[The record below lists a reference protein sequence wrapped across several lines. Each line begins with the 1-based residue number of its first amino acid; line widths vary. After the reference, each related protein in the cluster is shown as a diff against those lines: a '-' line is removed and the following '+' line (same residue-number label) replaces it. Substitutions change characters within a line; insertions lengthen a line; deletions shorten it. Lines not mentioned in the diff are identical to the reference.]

1 MGVMDKMRQSTG
13 VILWVLIIS
22 FGFLWVLADTQF
34 FDAIMQGP
42 RALGSVNGEEVSIEE
57 YNNRISYYIEQYS
70 QETGNSVDPETRAN
84 FEERAWDEVVTGK
97 LLQQKMNDL
106 GINVTDQEVVDMI
119 MGDNPDPF
127 IRQQFQGEDGTIDR
141 VALRTAI
148 ESPENRELWI
158 AIEDQMRQKRRQQ
171 KMNSYLQ
178 SSMEVSQ
185 YEIEQEYIQRN
196 TTADI
201 AFVRFPYADVAESEI
216 SVTEDDLREYYNNN
230 SSQFEREETY
240 QFSYVSFDK
249 TPTAQDTARTFQE
262 MEELRDDFAQAES
275 DSLFLNNY
283 QSTTEYS
290 VRTVEEENIRDL
302 FSPVIDLEVG
312 EVSEVIAEQGRLYL
326 LKKVGE
332 SGSEVSFVVFSMDI
346 IADPVNTV
354 DERAKEADD
363 FSFFAEED
371 GFEGEAERRG
381 LEEQETSA
389 TKGTGFV
396 PGIGESQQVMSFL
409 ESASEGEISG
419 ALELSNQFV
428 VIKVDEIISAGVRP
442 FEEVQ
447 EQIRSIVTTQK
458 RKQQLRERVEG
469 LLEQNAD
476 LTSLAESAGK
486 EIATAESISMN
497 ASNIP
502 GAGREPKVVGA
513 IFGLEEGNLSGAIE
527 GNSAVFVM
535 RVETLQEAD
544 PSNMTQSQRQEIR
557 EALREQKGS
566 AFMNT
571 WIEQLKENADIEDN
585 RSRVLRG

>member
-42 RALGSVNGEEVSIEE
+42 RALGSVNGEEISIEE

-171 KMNSYLQ
+171 KMNSYLE

-185 YEIEQEYIQRN
+185 YEIEQEYIRRN
-196 TTADI
+196 TTAEV
-201 AFVRFPYADVAESEI
+201 AFVRFPYSDVTESEV

-230 SSQFEREETY
+230 SDQFEREETY

-262 MEELRDDFAQAES
+262 MEELREDFSEAES

-290 VRTVEEENIRDL
+290 VRTVDEEDIRDL
-302 FSPVIDLEVG
+302 YAPVTDLEVG
-312 EVSEVIAEQGRLYL
+312 EVTEVIAEQGRLYL

-389 TKGTGFV
+389 TKGSGFI

-409 ESASEGEISG
+409 ESASEGEVSG

-442 FEEVQ
+442 FEEVE
-447 EQIRSIVTTQK
+447 EQIRSIVTTEK
-458 RKQQLRERVEG
+458 RKQQLRERAEE
-469 LLEQNAD
+469 LLEQNND
-476 LTSLAESAGK
+476 LASLAESAGK
-486 EIATAESISMN
+486 EVSSVESIAMN

-513 IFGLEEGNLSGAIE
+513 IFGLEEGNLSSAIE
-527 GNSAVFVM
+527 GNSAVFVI
-535 RVETLQEAD
+535 RVEAVREAD

-557 EALREQKGS
+557 EALREQKGA
-566 AFMNT
+566 AFMDT
-571 WIEQLKENADIEDN
+571 WIEQLRKDADIEDN

>member
-42 RALGSVNGEEVSIEE
+42 RSLGSVNGEEISIEE

-84 FEERAWDEVVTGK
+84 FEERAWNEVVTGK
-97 LLQQKMNDL
+97 LLQQKMSDL
-106 GINVTDQEVVDMI
+106 GIKVTDQEVVDMI

-185 YEIEQEYIQRN
+185 YEIEQEYIRRN

-216 SVTEDDLREYYNNN
+216 SVTEDDLQEYYNNN
-230 SSQFEREETY
+230 LSQFKREETY

-262 MEELRDDFAQAES
+262 MEELQDDFAQAES

-290 VRTVEEENIRDL
+290 VRTVEEEDIREL
-302 FSPVIDLEVG
+302 FAPVIDLEVG
-312 EVSEVIAEQGRLYL
+312 EVSEVIAEEGRLYL

-346 IADPVNTV
+346 IADPINTV

-381 LEEQETSA
+381 LEEQETTA
-389 TKGTGFV
+389 TKGTGFI

-409 ESASEGEISG
+409 ESASEGEVSG

-428 VIKVDEIISAGVRP
+428 VIKVDEITPAGVRP
-442 FEEVQ
+442 FEEVK

-458 RKQQLRERVEG
+458 RKEQLSERVEG
-469 LLEQNAD
+469 LLEQNSD
-476 LTSLAESAGK
+476 LPSLAESAGK
-486 EIATAESISMN
+486 EVSSAESITMN

-527 GNSAVFVM
+527 GNSAVFVV

-544 PSNMTQSQRQEIR
+544 LSNMTQSQRQEIR
-557 EALREQKGS
+557 DVLRQQKGA

-571 WIEQLKENADIEDN
+571 WIEQLRENADIEDN